1 MDSLNLGASLLVL
14 SMSTWL
20 LLSSYGWGR
29 LIITLSW
36 QQNALV
42 PFSIVVLVG
51 LSASVWLLSGLSL
64 IGLGNG
70 LLATIVLSAGLAPTA
85 QQAWMRIRT
94 GSGAPK
100 APDNGWYSSLA
111 ILLLSVG
118 VVLFVAPTDLFNLHD
133 DFHTYLAPPIR
144 LAQSGFLFNSSDFLQ
159 PSAYNGQAI
168 LLSVWLYWLDIH
180 SINALELFLFFF
192 LFLSALDALG
202 QLLGVPLKLRLATI
216 VLATMVNPQLVNV
229 TALYSSSALF
239 IAATYLLFRL
249 YDSAFTDLIPRPH
262 CARSA
267 LPLALIR
274 LSLGTRHAGGD

>member
-1 MDSLNLGASLLVL
+1 M
-14 SMSTWL
+14 
-20 LLSSYGWGR
+20 
-29 LIITLSW
+29 
-36 QQNALV
+36 
-42 PFSIVVLVG
+42 
-51 LSASVWLLSGLSL
+51 
-64 IGLGNG
+64 
-70 LLATIVLSAGLAPTA
+70 
-85 QQAWMRIRT
+85 
-94 GSGAPK
+94 
-100 APDNGWYSSLA
+100 
-111 ILLLSVG
+111 
-118 VVLFVAPTDLFNLHD
+118 
-133 DFHTYLAPPIR
+133 
-144 LAQSGFLFNSSDFLQ
+144 FNSSDFLQ

-249 YDSAFTDLIPRPH
+249 YDSEFTDLIPRPH